1 LEFDHQRTPEDQ
13 DFASCELAMLPVAP
27 LRKRRCLKPQNQAG
41 DVQRLTVLTPNEVL
55 WLKQSIP
62 LWFMIQELTIVTT
75 CMGMIVT
82 GFYETADGLLQE
94 IDLTLTYDPR
104 SIVPGYLA
112 PRMETID
119 DAFTYYGTAEFKH
132 SFGASREELKT
143 IALHVIGN
151 HRFVSPPSAK
161 KGTIG
166 GEEAILLLMARLRHV
181 ASTMCEVGKLLGV
194 RSKGYASCFGKMVID
209 YIYQRWRHLLELQNM
224 TRFRE
229 YLDLWEDAVMGA
241 YSRSIGFQTALPD
254 YTDGANVFL
263 DCLRM
268 CIARPSEGQ
277 RAFYNGWL
285 GCHSITR
292 VVITEPGGLFV
303 GVGNGLAG
311 HRE

>member
-112 PRMETID
+112 PRMETIH

-132 SFGASREELKT
+132 SE
-143 IALHVIGN
+143 N
-151 HRFVSPPSAK
+151 
-161 KGTIG
+161 
-166 GEEAILLLMARLRHV
+166 
-181 ASTMCEVGKLLGV
+181 
-194 RSKGYASCFGKMVID
+194 
-209 YIYQRWRHLLELQNM
+209 
-224 TRFRE
+224 
-229 YLDLWEDAVMGA
+229 
-241 YSRSIGFQTALPD
+241 
-254 YTDGANVFL
+254 
-263 DCLRM
+263 
-268 CIARPSEGQ
+268 
-277 RAFYNGWL
+277 
-285 GCHSITR
+285 
-292 VVITEPGGLFV
+292 
-303 GVGNGLAG
+303 
-311 HRE
+311 